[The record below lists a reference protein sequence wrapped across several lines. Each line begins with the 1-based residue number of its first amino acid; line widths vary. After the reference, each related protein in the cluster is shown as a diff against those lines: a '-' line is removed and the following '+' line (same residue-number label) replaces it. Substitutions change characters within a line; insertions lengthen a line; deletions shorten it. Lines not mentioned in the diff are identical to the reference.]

1 MNAVIIYID
10 YLDKKIKNH
19 EIYDYKMEFRDDLK
33 DSFIVSENIFDSNR
47 YTHLDY
53 NPLTNS

>member
-1 MNAVIIYID
+1 MNEVIIYID

-33 DSFIVSENIFDSNR
+33 DSFIVSENIFDNNK

-53 NPLTNS
+53 NSLTNS